1 MKHLLMIQLFFWA
14 GLAHGDEK
22 KNQFKVAGKTF
33 EVPPAWKVEKPSS
46 RMRKAQYKSGK
57 TEIVVFYFGA
67 GQGGGVEANVSRWLS
82 QFKEPKDKLSSK
94 VEKVEIKKSKIT
106 TVSARGTYM
115 SGPPF
120 GQKVPVPGHALR
132 GAIIE
137 CNGGP
142 IFIKMTGPI
151 DEVLSFAKD
160 FDKTVRS
167 GL

>member
-1 MKHLLMIQLFFWA
+1 MIHLLFWS
-14 GLAHGDEK
+14 GLANGDEK
-22 KNQFKVAGKTF
+22 KNQFEVAGKTF

-46 RMRKAQYKSGK
+46 RMRKAQYKTAK

-82 QFKEPKDKLSSK
+82 QFKEPKDKLSAK
-94 VEKVEIKKSKIT
+94 VEKVEIKKSKVT

-142 IFIKMTGPI
+142 IFIKMTGPK
-151 DEVLSFAKD
+151 DEVLSTSKD

>member
-82 QFKEPKDKLSSK
+82 QFKEPKDKLSAK
-94 VEKVEIKKSKIT
+94 VEKVEIKKSKVT

-142 IFIKMTGPI
+142 IFIKMTGPK
-151 DEVLSFAKD
+151 DEVLSTSKD